1 MKHILE
7 KLKEMDILEDS
18 DINAISESFE
28 QQKEET
34 LAQAKKELEESI
46 RQEYAEKY
54 RADHDAL
61 ISATEEMIASSLS
74 EHFAQNE
81 QRINELSELKS
92 TLENTAFDYQ
102 KSLATKLKE
111 SVKASEAFF
120 ESIVKNHLNE
130 FQSDV
135 DAVETLRIKAAKA
148 INEAQDFYKAQF
160 IKEQKSLRDFTVKKL
175 QEQMTI
181 LENKSNHLDR
191 VKSQLIENAR
201 ELNKKR
207 KKELNEHL
215 KAFDKAAVKRLYE
228 SIRDLNDERQQVA
241 NTRVAIVTEG
251 RERIALAEKQLVKR
265 FAKSV
270 DHFTTTAL
278 VENINEL
285 KNEIADARKNR
296 FGEKVFESFVSEFL
310 SSHFS
315 DGTQTKQLMESLK
328 QKDNEIKLLESQVKE
343 SKNKLLQESQ
353 QRKVIQDNAER
364 QQVMNSLLSTLNGN
378 KRETM
383 RNLLETVKTDK
394 LKEKFNGYLVQ
405 LNEQKVN
412 IVKKPQTLIETTVVT
427 GDNKNSPVITDDD
440 EEMKQILRRA
450 GI

>member
-7 KLKEMDILEDS
+7 KLKEMDILDAS
-18 DINAISESFE
+18 DIESISESFE

-61 ISATEEMIASSLS
+61 LFATEEMITNSLS

-81 QRINELSELKS
+81 HRINELSELKQ

-102 KSLATKLKE
+102 TSLATKLKE
-111 SVKASEAFF
+111 SVKSSEAYF
-120 ESIVKNHLNE
+120 ESIIKNHLND
-130 FQSDV
+130 FQNDV
-135 DAVETLRIKAAKA
+135 DAVGDLRIKAAKA

-160 IKEQKSLRDFTVKKL
+160 IKEQKSLRDFTIKKL
-175 QEQMTI
+175 QEHMTI
-181 LENKSNHLDR
+181 LENKSTHLSR

-201 ELNKKR
+201 ELNVKR
-207 KKELNEHL
+207 KKQLSEHL

-285 KNEIADARKNR
+285 KNEIAIARNNG
-296 FGEKVFESFVSEFL
+296 FGKKVFESFVSEFL

-315 DGTQTKQLMESLK
+315 DGTQTKQLIESLK
-328 QKDNEIKLLESQVKE
+328 HKDNEIKLLESKVKN
-343 SKNKLLQESQ
+343 STSKLLQESQ
-353 QRKVIQDNAER
+353 YRKVIQDNAER
-364 QQVMNSLLSTLNGN
+364 QQVMNSLLSTLTGN

-394 LKEKFNGYLVQ
+394 LKEKFNGYLFQ

-412 IVKKPQTLIETTVVT
+412 IVKKPQTLIENIVVT
-427 GDNKNSPVITDDD
+427 GDNKNSPVINDDD
-440 EEMKQILRRA
+440 EEMTQILRRA